1 VSRATA
7 TATTTTTFAY
17 PPTVNEETIDE
28 SHELPTPS
36 WRLRVARPD
45 PSLRDLKSLSATGL
59 EEPSKQRKV
68 IVSSLIG
75 ERLQIP
81 AMAPVVE
88 MQPSAGADVGRR
100 GVAEGSRRALKPLPL
115 LSRGL
120 LPVGSRVGCVA
131 EPAWG
136 KSNPRL
142 LLDRPELEDE

>member
-1 VSRATA
+1 
-7 TATTTTTFAY
+7 
-17 PPTVNEETIDE
+17 
-28 SHELPTPS
+28 
-36 WRLRVARPD
+36 
-45 PSLRDLKSLSATGL
+45 
-59 EEPSKQRKV
+59 
-68 IVSSLIG
+68 VSSLIG

-100 GVAEGSRRALKPLPL
+100 GVAEGSRRALKSVPL

-142 LLDRPELEDE
+142 LLDRPELEDK